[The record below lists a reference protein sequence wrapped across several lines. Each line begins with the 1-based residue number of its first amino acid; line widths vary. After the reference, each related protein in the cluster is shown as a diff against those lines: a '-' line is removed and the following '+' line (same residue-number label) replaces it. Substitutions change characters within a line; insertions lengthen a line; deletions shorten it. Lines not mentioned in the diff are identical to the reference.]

1 MIVYNNDIVEYQGNI
16 INFTPSQIYHV
27 YTSSPHGT
35 IGATPSSG
43 TPGTI
48 VTIYSVPDMGYQFDH
63 YLINGV
69 SSTSHSFVLMEDTY
83 VEAVFTEI
91 DYTVTTTGV
100 NGSVSATPNHGSHGT
115 TITLT
120 NHGDTG
126 YYFDYYATDG
136 PEIVNSEFDIEY
148 SDVSVTGYFYKP
160 AYFSSIGRS
169 PLHCQQ
175 LEVPYLFDPEGDD
188 PDPYYYLQPYST
200 MTPVKWSGDV
210 SVSYTV
216 ESPAD
221 YYQYLAVY
229 RNPDVLND
237 GCTSLTVNGADT
249 CYGVFGDNCFNS
261 INSLTLNT
269 NNISHYGLC
278 VGNNSLNATNQ
289 TNATLWAAPYYNY
302 INYIGNNSM
311 RNVNL
316 TVNTQGSGP
325 LYIGSNSLRT
335 LTITGSAADLY
346 IVLGGAIGSDVNVTP
361 IIAQGPSSGL
371 TGQGFYL
378 FGDIKAAVQAWLTRT
393 ANAGVTTKFM
403 HIAQTPSTQTQIIC
417 LNCSN
422 SDITWLNNNF
432 DTFASYTTSGMW
444 LTRPLF
450 KNGN

>member
-1 MIVYNNDIVEYQGNI
+1 MIVYSNDIVEYQGNI

-27 YTSSPHGT
+27 YTSATHGT

-91 DYTVTTTGV
+91 DYTVTTSGV
-100 NGSVSATPNHGSHGT
+100 NGFVLANPNHGTHGT

-120 NHGDTG
+120 NQGDNG

-136 PEIVNSEFDIEY
+136 PEITNGEFNIEY

-169 PLHCQQ
+169 ALHCQLIQ
-175 LEVPYLFDPEGDD
+175 VPYLFDPQGAYT
-188 PDPYYYLQPYST
+188 DPYYYLQPYST

-210 SVSYTV
+210 TV
-216 ESPAD
+216 TTTD
-221 YYQYLAVY
+221 DGDQYLAVY
-229 RNPDVLND
+229 RNPNVLND
-237 GCTSLTVNGADT
+237 GCTSLTVNTG
-249 CYGVFGDNCFNS
+249 YHSYSVFGDNCFNS
-261 INSLTLNT
+261 INTLTFN
-269 NNISHYGLC
+269 SQHGLC
-278 VGNNSLNATNQ
+278 VGDNSLNATSQ
-289 TNATLWAAPYYNY
+289 TTTRLPSQPYHNY
-302 INYIGNNSM
+302 IQYIGNNSM

-316 TVNTQGSGP
+316 TCNIGI

-335 LTITGSAADLY
+335 LTITSSASEDLR

-361 IIAQGPSSGL
+361 FIGQAPTSGT

-378 FGDIKAAVQAWLTRT
+378 FGDVKAAVQAWLTRT

-403 HIAQTPSTQTQIIC
+403 HFSQTPSTQTQIIC
-417 LNCSN
+417 LNCSDA
-422 SDITWLNNNF
+422 DITWLNSNF
-432 DTFASYTTSGMW
+432 DTFASYTTSGTW

-450 KNGN
+450 RKQ